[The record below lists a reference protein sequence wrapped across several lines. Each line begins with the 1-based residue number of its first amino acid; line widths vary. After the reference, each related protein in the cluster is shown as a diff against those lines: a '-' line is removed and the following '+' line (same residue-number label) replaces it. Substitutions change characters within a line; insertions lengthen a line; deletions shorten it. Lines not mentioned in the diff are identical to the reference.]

1 MGRGIWIND
10 HTFHAFA
17 EPQPRGLADHI
28 ATRARAGDFSTFMGL
43 LPNPDPVLKRMGQDI
58 RVYRELASDAH
69 VKGCVRRR
77 RGAVKAMERGFDRQG
92 SAGRSQAGSR
102 ITKNLEAIF
111 ADLPIAKL
119 TGQMV
124 DGALYGHVEFE
135 VLWGQVGG
143 LLVPTD
149 VVAKPQHW
157 FGFDSADN
165 QLRFRSRANQLAGEE
180 VPARKFLVVRYGDTY
195 ENPYGEPD
203 LASVFWPT
211 TFKRGGLK
219 FWVTFTEK
227 YGSPWAVGK
236 QPRSASPADSD
247 ALLDKL
253 EGMVQDAVAVI
264 PDDSSVE
271 LLTVSTGA
279 NAELYERLVH
289 FCRSEVSIALLGN
302 NQSIEATANQASAK
316 AAQEVE
322 AALRDADAEMVAE
335 ALSQLARWVVDVNW
349 GEGTPAPAYCL
360 WEQEEVDEQLAKRDQ
375 LLHQAGAIFTPK
387 YFQDAY
393 NLEPDHLAEPAPA
406 GPARPA
412 GQADPAPEFA
422 ESGDAGLPA
431 DQAALDAA
439 IEQLPAAA
447 LNRAMRTLLQ
457 PALDAIAAA
466 ETPDGVRQA
475 LLQAYPQMDASGLE
489 ELLARAFFVADLW
502 GAANA
507 RNG

>member
-28 ATRARAGDFSTFMGL
+28 ATRARAGDFSAFMGL

-77 RGAVKAMERGFDRQG
+77 RGAVKAMERGFDRQ
-92 SAGRSQAGSR
+92 SAGGRGQAGSR
-102 ITKNLEAIF
+102 LTRNLEAIF

-119 TGQMV
+119 AGQMV
-124 DGALYGHVEFE
+124 DGALYGYDVYE

-157 FGFDSADN
+157 FGFDSTDN

-180 VPARKFLVVRYGDTY
+180 VPARKFLLVRYGDTY
-195 ENPYGEPD
+195 ANPYGEPD

-236 QPRSASPADSD
+236 QPRNASPADAD

-271 LLTVSTGA
+271 LLTVNTGA
-279 NAELYERLVH
+279 NADLYERLLH
-289 FCRSEVSIALLGN
+289 FCRSETSIALLGN
-302 NQSIEATANQASAK
+302 NQSIEATANLASAQ

-322 AALRDADAEMVAE
+322 AALRDADAEMVGG

-360 WEQEEVDEQLAKRDQ
+360 WEQEEVDERLAKRDQ
-375 LLHQAGAIFTPK
+375 LLTQSGAKFTQA
-387 YFQDAY
+387 YFMAAY
-393 NLEPDHLAEPAPA
+393 NLDKTHLVEEAPAVPGAPAP
-406 GPARPA
+406 G
-412 GQADPAPEFA
+412 GGPEFA
-422 ESGDAGLPA
+422 EGDGAKVPA

-457 PALDAIAAA
+457 PALDAIASAQ
-466 ETPDGVRQA
+466 TPDGVRQA
-475 LLQAYPQMDASGLE
+475 LLQAYPLMDAGGLE

-507 RNG
+507 SND